1 MPLERSEDCFIL
13 FPSFCPRLDHPSTA
27 EEKQNVNSEAKQD
40 LGFSYTGCSLMAVQ
54 PCFVISMAATK
65 RDCNVGVCLI
75 RFCSP
80 SFLDYVTYVTMRYVS
95 SCSIALVEFTAMDN
109 YRGLCMGV
117 LWKVCL
123 PQASFCRRYVVS
135 RYPNLGSG
143 RNYSEQRMS
152 GMSQYSVRS
161 NTGLLVW
168 ILAFYIFWLS
178 VLNGDQFIFQQF
190 IMVSHPEG
198 LRIREENVCVNAVKL
213 SLEIEPPC
221 SKSASPAAWVLRSF
235 FCLKFLFGFLDSGM
249 FEYIYIMQR
258 CNFYCNAIIKV
269 NSFDRREC
277 FFFRSL
283 FPLKFK
289 LPFNVGFQPSIQ
301 IFLQASFSWQLQLQ
315 ICNLCLT
322 HSPVQTCGSISD
334 ALSVLW
340 PMEPLLMK
348 WYSQSPMEVL

>member
-178 VLNGDQFIFQQF
+178 VLNGDQFIFQHSSSVHNGF
-190 IMVSHPEG
+190 TPWGASHQG
-198 LRIREENVCVNAVKL
+198 GKR
-213 SLEIEPPC
+213 
-221 SKSASPAAWVLRSF
+221 
-235 FCLKFLFGFLDSGM
+235 M
-249 FEYIYIMQR
+249 
-258 CNFYCNAIIKV
+258 
-269 NSFDRREC
+269 REC
-277 FFFRSL
+277 SEA
-283 FPLKFK
+283 FPWDRTTLQQV
-289 LPFNVGFQPSIQ
+289 LQPES
-301 IFLQASFSWQLQLQ
+301 
-315 ICNLCLT
+315 
-322 HSPVQTCGSISD
+322 
-334 ALSVLW
+334 
-340 PMEPLLMK
+340 
-348 WYSQSPMEVL
+348 